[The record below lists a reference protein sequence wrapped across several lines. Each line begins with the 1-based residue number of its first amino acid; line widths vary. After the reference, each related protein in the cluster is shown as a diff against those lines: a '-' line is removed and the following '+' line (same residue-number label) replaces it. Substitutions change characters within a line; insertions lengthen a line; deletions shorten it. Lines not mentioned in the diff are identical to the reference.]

1 VTLTLEVD
9 GKEFSNFTEAS
20 ASIALDQFVN
30 TFSFG
35 ATSDE
40 PQGFPVR
47 VGDEVRV
54 LADGNPIVTG
64 FVESLNGS
72 HSSNSRIINISGSSK
87 TADVVD
93 SAINQIVFNTPISLK
108 GVIEKILREIGSSLK
123 VTNEV
128 SGLADFEKSELI
140 ASKPGQGAFSLMEQ
154 YARKRQVF
162 VRTDIGGNILIS
174 RNPSIESG
182 LRILSRFKDDDNNV
196 KSARISIDHSARFN
210 KYIVI
215 SQQNQTSLFS
225 IGEDPGADN
234 VSNQSGQAIDS
245 DIRTSRTFTF
255 TAENA
260 TDNNG
265 LVERAVWEA
274 NVRRSRS
281 LTHTA
286 IVVGH
291 SAGNGPWSVNDLVR
305 VIDEWEDVDAVM
317 LIDRLTFRFS
327 GEGSVTEIRCVAPD
341 SYTLQA
347 SEPAKQKQTDVLG
360 GLFG

>member
-1 VTLTLEVD
+1 MTLTLEVD

-20 ASIALDQFVN
+20 ASVAIDQFVN

-47 VGDEVRV
+47 VGDSVRV
-54 LADGNPIVTG
+54 LADGKPIVSG
-64 FVESLNGS
+64 FVESLQGS

-93 SAINQIVFNTPISLK
+93 STINQIVFSTPISLK
-108 GVIEKILREIGSSLK
+108 GVIEKILKEIGSSLT
-123 VTNEV
+123 VANEV
-128 SGLADFEKSELI
+128 SGLSGFEESELV

-162 VRTDIGGNILIS
+162 IRTDVDGNILIS
-174 RNPSIESG
+174 RNSGVGSG
-182 LRILSRFKDDDNNV
+182 LLLLSKFKDDDNNV
-196 KSARISIDHSARFN
+196 KSARLSIDHTGRFN
-210 KYIVI
+210 KYVAI

-234 VSNQSGQAIDS
+234 ASNQSGQAIDD
-245 DIRTSRTFTF
+245 DIRKSRTFTF
-255 TAENA
+255 VAENS

-265 LVERAVWEA
+265 LAERAVWEA

-281 LTHTA
+281 LRYTA
-286 IVVGH
+286 IVAGH
-291 SAGNGPWSVNDLVR
+291 STGKGPWSINDLVR
-305 VIDEWEDVDAVM
+305 VTDDWEDIDAIM
-317 LIDRLTFRFS
+317 LIDSLTFRFS
-327 GEGSVTEIRCVAPD
+327 DSGSVTEIRCVAPD

-347 SEPAKQKQTDVLG
+347 SEPIKQKQTDILG